1 MVSLLTEV
9 LASRKM
15 INPGGDLIMKRL
27 LSGLVAGVAL
37 AGASLFAAPAEA
49 EYPERPITVIVPWA
63 AGGGTD
69 ATGRIIAKVMQDELG
84 IPVNVVNRT
93 GACGVDGPPA
103 IARATPHAYTIRVV
117 TA

>member
-1 MVSLLTEV
+1 MRISDWSSDVCSSDLSGVDSSCHRVIIPMVSLLTEV

-49 EYPERPITVIVPWA
+49 DYPERPITVLVPSA
-63 AGGGTD
+63 AGGGKI
-69 ATGRIIAKVMQDELG
+69 GRASV
-84 IPVNVVNRT
+84 
-93 GACGVDGPPA
+93 
-103 IARATPHAYTIRVV
+103 RVRV
-117 TA
+117 CKYV